1 MILLG
6 LYLLGLGTMAVVPLA
21 GARLLLTGLRLPRRL
36 RADGLL
42 PPLIAARSAEIGRQ
56 IGALSLEAVGPLK
69 ELAVALGPEDI
80 AAAVNEAF
88 AAEREAI
95 LHRVASKHLGM
106 MWRGLPGA
114 AKVQFEDHLARSVPR
129 AVDRALVEIVEAIDD
144 LIDVPAMQERYFG
157 ARPLELARMIAV
169 VAMPCFRALA
179 VLLPALAL
187 LPLLLPV
194 FAPGLLPMLVGALLG
209 YGASRLAV
217 DWLFL
222 PPPQRWRGW
231 LPRRGFTPLLP
242 ERAMI
247 TRLYADTVAD
257 DSFRLDVVIDEL
269 VGGRGAIATRAIV
282 ERRVAAIFARL
293 PGRLLLNLVVSP
305 RAMQGMIESA
315 TGELLNLLSVTAR
328 EPALV
333 ARCAE
338 RLRLRVCE
346 RLDALDELA
355 FLTMQR
361 NVLRSELPLLHGIV
375 AGVFLAIGLAAA
387 LV

>member
-1 MILLG
+1 MILLA
-6 LYLLGLGTMAVVPLA
+6 LYLLGLCAMAVVPLA
-21 GARLLLTGLRLPRRL
+21 GSRALLTGIRLPRRL

-42 PPLIAARSAEIGRQ
+42 PPLIAARSAEIGRR

-95 LHRVASKHLGM
+95 LHRVAGKHLGV

-114 AKVQFEDHLARSVPR
+114 AKVQFEDHLARNVPR
-129 AVDRALVEIVEAIDD
+129 AIDKALVEIVAAIDD

-157 ARPLELARMIAV
+157 ARPLELSRMIAV
-169 VAMPCFRALA
+169 VATPCFRALA
-179 VLLPALAL
+179 VVLPALAL
-187 LPLLLPV
+187 LPLLLPA
-194 FAPGLLPMLVGALLG
+194 FAPGLLPMLAGAIMG

-222 PPPQRWRGW
+222 PPPAGWRFR
-231 LPRRGFTPLLP
+231 LPRRCLTPLLP

-247 TRLYADTVAD
+247 TTLYADTVAD
-257 DSFRLDVVIDEL
+257 ESFRLDIVIDEL
-269 VGGRGAIATRAIV
+269 VAGRGAIATRAIV

-315 TGELLNLLSVTAR
+315 TSELLNLLTVAAR

-333 ARCAE
+333 GRCAG
-338 RLRLRVCE
+338 RLRHRVRE
-346 RLDALDELA
+346 RLDAMDELA

-375 AGVFLAIGLAAA
+375 AGVFLVIGLVAA
-387 LV
+387 LL